1 MSFVQHCVSGCG
13 DRRSVVFIR
22 RDPQKGDVYI
32 MPAPAKTVIVL
43 MLIAVA
49 IEETHGDERATTAS
63 PKGVEPMNVMV
74 DVKPA
79 GRGKTLP
86 SCLVPLMRTV
96 GRPEW
101 SVDRLKGVMGH
112 AFHFEMKEGGGPLM
126 HDNLDWGPALSFLP
140 QLAVIRNFE
149 ANKHDKG
156 VDLPALKREAR
167 DAARI
172 SLQRGIPVLAWQPMS
187 LEQKASDHPA
197 HSAYCWGLIVG
208 YDEEEETYTIR
219 HPFVGDTYTVRYDAI
234 GHTDPVEWFNIKVF
248 DRPASADPKALHL
261 IALRN
266 AVAFA
271 HGTRFAAGDEGD
283 AKRRASPHGFSAYEL
298 WQKAFD
304 SEDVPLEPS
313 RYHAHVLKERRV
325 SAAAYLRELVTYFPE
340 AAGSLNAAAAHY
352 DRELQ
357 SLNTLYDL
365 CAASKERGEFNAGN
379 REEAQRLIG
388 EALKEDREAIARIE
402 AALALIDGSG

>member
-1 MSFVQHCVSGCG
+1 MKEGGQEG
-13 DRRSVVFIR
+13 
-22 RDPQKGDVYI
+22 KGHIVAI
-32 MPAPAKTVIVL
+32 LASTVIVL
-43 MLIAVA
+43 ILTSVV
-49 IEETHGDERATTAS
+49 IEETYGEEKDTTNS
-63 PKGVEPMNVMV
+63 PKGIQPMNVMV

-79 GRGKTLP
+79 DRGKTLP
-86 SCLVPLMRTV
+86 SCLVPLMQTV

-126 HDNLDWGPALSFLP
+126 HDNLDWGPALDFLP
-140 QLAVIRNFE
+140 QLAVFRTYE
-149 ANKHDKG
+149 ATKHDRG

-167 DAARI
+167 DAVRV

-187 LEQKASDHPA
+187 LEQKASDLPA
-197 HSAYCWGLIVG
+197 HHAYSWGLIVG
-208 YDEEEETYTIR
+208 YNVEDETYTIR
-219 HPFVGDTYTVRYDAI
+219 HPFVAVTYTVRYDAI

-248 DRPASADPKALHL
+248 DQPASADQKALHL
-261 IALRN
+261 MALRN

-271 HGTRFAAGDEGD
+271 HETRYAADDERN
-283 AKRRASPHGFSAYEL
+283 ARRRASPHGFSAYEL
-298 WQKAFD
+298 WKKAFE

-325 SAAAYLRELVTYFPE
+325 SASAYLRGLVTQFPD
-340 AAGSLNAAAAHY
+340 AAELLKAAAAHY

-357 SLNTLYDL
+357 SLSTLYDL
-365 CAASKERGEFNAGN
+365 CAAKDRGKFKAGD

-388 EALKEDREAIARIE
+388 GALGADRDAIASIE
-402 AALALIDGSG
+402 AALALIGGSR